1 MIIKLNSGV
10 DAYININHISAV
22 FDVGEKSRDFV
33 VIQLF
38 SGEYIWLDRRI
49 TFEYVM
55 DIIKNNKEGK

>member
-49 TFEYVM
+49 TFKYVM
-55 DIIKNNKEGK
+55 DIIKKEGK